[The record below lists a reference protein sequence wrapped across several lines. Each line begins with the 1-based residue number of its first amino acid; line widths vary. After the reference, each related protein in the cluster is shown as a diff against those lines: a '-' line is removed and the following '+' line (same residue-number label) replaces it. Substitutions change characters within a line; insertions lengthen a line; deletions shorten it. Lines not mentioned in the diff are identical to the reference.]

1 MHVIVKTAGGKF
13 KIKMVISVSYA
24 VVCLQGR

>member
-13 KIKMVISVSYA
+13 KFKLVFSVSYS